1 MSAPAPRTF
10 AEFFAGI
17 GLVRLGLERSGWEV
31 RFANDIDAG
40 KRRQYEGHFG
50 ADDSFV
56 LGDVHQL
63 DVAEMPDVT
72 LATASFPC
80 TDLSLAGGRKGLG
93 GAQSSAFWGF
103 HNVLKR
109 LGGRRP
115 PLVLLENV
123 PGLLNSH
130 GGADFAAVLSA
141 LNDLGYRVDPIMLD
155 AKWFTPQ
162 SRLRLFVVA
171 KAVDDDATI
180 ESEDLTP
187 SQLRPAP
194 LVDFVQRHPE
204 IIWSCADLPE
214 PPTASDNQLGDVL
227 EKLPK
232 DDPSWWSQERAAY
245 LLNQMSPR
253 HRAEA
258 DAMIAKRRWSY
269 GAVFRRV
276 RRGANGEKRSM
287 AEMRTDGL
295 AGCLRTPKGG
305 SGRQILFKAGYG
317 QYAVRL
323 LTPRECARLMGAGE
337 FTISGSNND
346 ALFGFGDAVCSS
358 VLNWIGENYLNRL
371 AGECC
376 SPRQLELF
384 CR

>member
-17 GLVRLGLERSGWEV
+17 GLVRLGLERADWEV
-31 RFANDIDAG
+31 LFANDIDAA
-40 KRRQYEGHFG
+40 KHRQYEAHFG
-50 ADDSFV
+50 ADEAFA

-63 DVAEMPDVT
+63 DAATIPDVT

-80 TDLSLAGGRKGLG
+80 TDLSLAGGRKGLK

-103 HNVLKR
+103 FDILKR

-130 GGADFAAVLSA
+130 GGADFAAVLTA
-141 LNDLGYRVDPIMLD
+141 LNELGYRVDPVMLD

-162 SRLRLFVVA
+162 SRLRLFVIA
-171 KAVDDDATI
+171 KAVDDDETI
-180 ESEDLTP
+180 APELLTP
-187 SQLRPAP
+187 SPLRPP
-194 LVDFVQRHPE
+194 SLVDFIQRHPE
-204 IIWSCADLPE
+204 IIWSCASLPA
-214 PPTASDNQLGDVL
+214 PPTASPQKLADIL
-227 EKLPK
+227 EKLAD
-232 DDPSWWSQERAAY
+232 DDPAWWSDERAEY

-253 HRAEA
+253 HRADA
-258 DAMIAKRRWSY
+258 DAMIARRRWTY

-276 RRGANGEKRSM
+276 RRAADGEKRSM

-317 QYAVRL
+317 RYAVRL

-358 VLNWIGENYLNRL
+358 VLTWIGENYLNRL
-371 AGECC
+371 AAECI

>member
-31 RFANDIDAG
+31 LFANDIDAN
-40 KRRQYEGHFG
+40 KHRQYQGHFG
-50 ADDSFV
+50 ADDAFV

-63 DVAEMPDVT
+63 DAAAIPDVT

-103 HNVLKR
+103 FDVLKR

-130 GGADFAAVLSA
+130 GGADFAAVLTA

-155 AKWFTPQ
+155 AKRFTPQ
-162 SRLRLFVVA
+162 SRLRLFVIA
-171 KAVDDDATI
+171 KAVDDEDTI
-180 ESEDLTP
+180 APELLTP
-187 SQLRPAP
+187 SPLRPAA
-194 LVDFVQRHPE
+194 LVDFIQNRLE
-204 IIWSCADLPE
+204 IAWSCASLPD
-214 PPTASDNQLGDVL
+214 PPSASPTKLADIL
-227 EKLPK
+227 EKLAD
-232 DDPSWWSQERAAY
+232 DDPAWWSEERAEY

-253 HRAEA
+253 HRADA
-258 DAMIAKRRWSY
+258 DAMIARRRWTY

-276 RRGANGEKRSM
+276 RRGQDGQKRSM
-287 AEMRTDGL
+287 AEMRIDGL

-317 QYAVRL
+317 RYQVRL

-337 FTISGSNND
+337 FTIQGSNND

-358 VLNWIGENYLNRL
+358 VLTWIGENYLNRL
-371 AGECC
+371 ADERL